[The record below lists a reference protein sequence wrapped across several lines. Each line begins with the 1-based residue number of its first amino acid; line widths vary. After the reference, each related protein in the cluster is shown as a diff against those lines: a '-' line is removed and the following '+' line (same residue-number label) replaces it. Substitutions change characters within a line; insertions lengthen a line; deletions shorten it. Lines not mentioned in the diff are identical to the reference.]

1 MTELERF
8 LTILAKRL
16 DSSAY
21 PENGPF
27 GRAELAEY
35 LLESHAA
42 MKDEIAAEEALAE
55 EEAEWERQQDIRR
68 QRERTE

>member
-8 LTILAKRL
+8 LIILAKRL

-35 LLESHAA
+35 LIESHDA
-42 MKDEIAAEEALAE
+42 MKAEILEEQARAE

-68 QRERTE
+68 RQEL